1 MVGATELAPYASA
14 MPAVRGRFGALEER
28 PFRLLWLGQTTS
40 ALGDA
45 LIPVALAFA
54 VIQVGG
60 GAAALGVVLA
70 TYTIARAAFIL
81 VGGVW
86 ADRLPRR
93 FVMIAADV
101 LRAVAQAGVAML
113 LLADAMEVWMFVVQA
128 AVVGSAHAFFG
139 PASTGLVPE
148 TVSRDR
154 LQQANALL
162 ELSRSGIQ
170 IFGPAASGILIALTE
185 PAWVFAIDSA
195 TFAVSAAFLAA
206 LRVAPRERP
215 KQQRFLADLADGMR
229 EAWSRGWMRAGF
241 GLAAIANVGLG
252 ITLVL
257 GPLIA
262 EEELGG
268 AAAWGFVL
276 TGGAIGGVV
285 GSVVALRVRPPR
297 PIMWSFIVWSLGSL
311 PPLAFAPPLPAA
323 VVAVAYGLFLFG
335 IAYGNAVY
343 EAVMQRQ
350 IPAERLARVSS
361 FDWMV
366 SIVFMP
372 LGLALAGPLANAVGV
387 DAVLVAAALLIIV
400 SCAAGVA
407 TPSVRSLEATR
418 EPRPT
423 VIEPAEAA
431 PRAAPRG

>member
-1 MVGATELAPYASA
+1 VPPL
-14 MPAVRGRFGALEER
+14 RGRLGPLEER

-60 GAAALGVVLA
+60 GAGALGLVFA
-70 TYTIARAAFIL
+70 SYTIARAAFIL

-101 LRAVAQAGVAML
+101 VRAVADVATAAL
-113 LLADAMEVWMFVVQA
+113 LLAGAMEVWMFLVTA
-128 AVVGSAHAFFG
+128 AVVGGAHAFFG

-148 TVSRDR
+148 TVSRER

-162 ELSRSGIQ
+162 ELSRSGVQ

-185 PAWVFAIDSA
+185 PGWAFGLNAVSFV
-195 TFAVSAAFLAA
+195 VSAAFLAA

-215 KQQRFLADLADGMR
+215 ERKRFLADLAEGAS
-229 EAWSRGWMRAGF
+229 EAWSRGWLRAGF
-241 GLAAIANVGLG
+241 LLAGVANVGLG
-252 ITLVL
+252 VTLVL

-262 EEELGG
+262 ERELGG
-268 AAAWGFVL
+268 AAAWGFIL
-276 TGGAIGGVV
+276 TGGAIGGLLGGVI
-285 GSVVALRVRPPR
+285 ALRVRPRR
-297 PIMWSFIVWSLGSL
+297 PIMWSFIAWSLSSL
-311 PPLAFAPPLPAA
+311 PPLALLPPLPALA
-323 VVAVAYGLFLFG
+323 VAVANGLFVFG

-343 EAVMQRQ
+343 EAVLQRQ
-350 IPAERLARVSS
+350 IPPERLARVSS

-372 LGLALAGPLANAVGV
+372 LGLGLAGPLSEAVGT
-387 DAVLVAAALLIIV
+387 DAVLLAAAVIALV

-407 TPSVRSLEATR
+407 VPSVRSLEATR
-418 EPRPT
+418 VPRPAASAADGL
-423 VIEPAEAA
+423 PAPARPA
-431 PRAAPRG
+431 PPP

>member
-1 MVGATELAPYASA
+1 VPG
-14 MPAVRGRFGALEER
+14 GRLGALQER

-40 ALGDA
+40 SLGDA

-60 GAAALGVVLA
+60 RAAALGLVLA
-70 TYTIARAAFIL
+70 SFTLARAALIL

-101 LRAVAQAGVAML
+101 VRAAADAMTAVL
-113 LLADAMEVWMFVVQA
+113 LLAGVMEVWMFVVTA
-128 AVVGSAHAFFG
+128 AVVGGAHAFFG

-148 TVSRDR
+148 TVSRER

-170 IFGPAASGILIALTE
+170 IFGPAASGILITLTE
-185 PAWVFAIDSA
+185 PAWAFVANSLSFV
-195 TFAVSAAFLAA
+195 VSAAFLAA

-215 KQQRFLADLADGMR
+215 ERKRFLADLAEGAR
-229 EAWSRGWMRAGF
+229 EAWSRGWLRAGF
-241 GLAAIANVGLG
+241 LLAGVANVGLG

-262 EEELGG
+262 ERELGG

-276 TGGAIGGVV
+276 TGGAVGGVL
-285 GSVVALRVRPPR
+285 GSVIALRVRPPR
-297 PIMWSFIVWSLGSL
+297 PIMWSFLAWSLGSL
-311 PPLAFAPPLPAA
+311 PPLALVPPLPAA
-323 VVAVAYGLFLFG
+323 LIAVANGLFVFG

-343 EAVMQRQ
+343 EAVLQRQ
-350 IPAERLARVSS
+350 IPPERLARVSS

-372 LGLALAGPLANAVGV
+372 LGLGLAGPLSEVVGV
-387 DAVLVAAALLIIV
+387 DAVLLAAATIILA
-400 SCAAGVA
+400 SCALGVA
-407 TPSVRSLEATR
+407 VPSVRSLEATR
-418 EPRPT
+418 EP
-423 VIEPAEAA
+423 EPAASAA
-431 PRAAPRG
+431 DELPGRVPPSPLP

>member
-1 MVGATELAPYASA
+1 MGRL
-14 MPAVRGRFGALEER
+14 RGRLGALEER

-54 VIQVGG
+54 VLQVGG
-60 GAAALGVVLA
+60 GAAALGLVFA
-70 TYTIARAAFIL
+70 SYTLARAAFIL

-93 FVMIAADV
+93 FVMIAADI
-101 LRAVAQAGVAML
+101 LRALVDAAAAVL
-113 LLADAMEVWMFVVQA
+113 LLAGAMEIWMFLVTA
-128 AVVGSAHAFFG
+128 AVVGGAHAFFG

-148 TVSRDR
+148 TVSRER

-170 IFGPAASGILIALTE
+170 IFGPAASGILITLTE
-185 PAWVFAIDSA
+185 PAWAFAANSLSFVASA
-195 TFAVSAAFLAA
+195 GFLAA

-215 KQQRFLADLADGMR
+215 ERKRFFVDLAEGAR
-229 EAWSRGWMRAGF
+229 EAWSRGWLRAGF
-241 GLAAIANVGLG
+241 LLAGVANVGLG
-252 ITLVL
+252 VTLVL
-257 GPLIA
+257 GPVIA
-262 EEELGG
+262 ERELGG
-268 AAAWGFVL
+268 AAAWGLIL
-276 TGGAIGGVV
+276 TGGAVGGVV
-285 GSVVALRVRPPR
+285 GSAIALRIRPRR
-297 PIMWSFIVWSLGSL
+297 PIMWSFLAWSLSSL
-311 PPLAFAPPLPAA
+311 PPLALLPPLPALLIS
-323 VVAVAYGLFLFG
+323 VANGLFVFG

-343 EAVMQRQ
+343 EAVLQRQ

-372 LGLALAGPLANAVGV
+372 LGQGLAGPLSDAVGV
-387 DAVLVAAALLIIV
+387 DTVLLAAAGLVLL

-407 TPSVRSLEATR
+407 VPSVRSLEATGAPAPAPAR
-418 EPRPT
+418 DESGFPPAA
-423 VIEPAEAA
+423 EPAR
-431 PRAAPRG
+431 PP

>member
-1 MVGATELAPYASA
+1 
-14 MPAVRGRFGALEER
+14 MPGVRGRLGALEER

-54 VIQVGG
+54 VLQVGG
-60 GAAALGVVLA
+60 GAGALGLVLA
-70 TYTIARAAFIL
+70 SYTLARAAFIL

-101 LRAVAQAGVAML
+101 IRAAVDAATAAL
-113 LLADAMEVWMFVVQA
+113 LLAGAMDVWMFLVTA
-128 AVVGSAHAFFG
+128 AVVGGAHAFFG

-148 TVSRDR
+148 TVSRER

-185 PAWVFAIDSA
+185 PAWAFAANSLS
-195 TFAVSAAFLAA
+195 FVVSAVFLAA

-215 KQQRFLADLADGMR
+215 ERKRFLADLAEGAR
-229 EAWSRGWMRAGF
+229 EAWSRGWLRAGF
-241 GLAAIANVGLG
+241 LLAGVANVGLG
-252 ITLVL
+252 VTLVL

-262 EEELGG
+262 ERELGG
-268 AAAWGFVL
+268 AAAWGFIL
-276 TGGAIGGVV
+276 TGGAVGGVT
-285 GSVVALRVRPPR
+285 GSVIALRVRPRR
-297 PIMWSFIVWSLGSL
+297 PIMWSFLAWSLGSL
-311 PPLAFAPPLPAA
+311 PPLALLPPLPALL
-323 VVAVAYGLFLFG
+323 VAGANGLFVFG

-343 EAVMQRQ
+343 EAVLQRQ
-350 IPAERLARVSS
+350 IPPERLARVSS

-372 LGLALAGPLANAVGV
+372 LGLGLAGPLSDAVGV
-387 DAVLVAAALLIIV
+387 DAVLLAAATLILL

-407 TPSVRSLEATR
+407 VPSVRSVEA
-418 EPRPT
+418 RP
-423 VIEPAEAA
+423 AA
-431 PRAAPRG
+431 PRDASAAGESPVPVRPGPLP

>member
-1 MVGATELAPYASA
+1 MRARL
-14 MPAVRGRFGALEER
+14 GALEER

-45 LIPVALAFA
+45 LVPVALAFA
-54 VIQVGG
+54 VLEIGG
-60 GAAALGVVLA
+60 GAAGLGLVFA
-70 TYTIARAAFIL
+70 SYTIARAAFIL

-101 LRAVAQAGVAML
+101 VRAAAQAAVAAL
-113 LLADAMEVWMFVVQA
+113 LVADAMEIWMFVVSS
-128 AVVGSAHAFFG
+128 AVVGGAHAFFG

-170 IFGPAASGILIALTE
+170 IFGPAASGILIAVTE

-195 TFAVSAAFLAA
+195 TFVASAAFLAF
-206 LRVAPRERP
+206 LRVAPRELPER
-215 KQQRFLADLADGMR
+215 RGFLADLADGAR

-241 GLAAIANVGLG
+241 GLAAVANVALG

-262 EEELGG
+262 ERELGG
-268 AAAWGFVL
+268 AAAWGFIL
-276 TGGAIGGVV
+276 TGGAVGGVV
-285 GSVVALRVRPPR
+285 GSAVALRFRPRR
-297 PIMWSFIVWSLGSL
+297 PIMWSFLAWSLGSL
-311 PPLAFAPPLPAA
+311 PPLALLPPFPAA
-323 VVAVAYGLFLFG
+323 VVAVANGLFVFG

-343 EAVMQRQ
+343 EAVLQRQ
-350 IPAERLARVSS
+350 IPPARLARVSS

-372 LGLALAGPLANAVGV
+372 LGLGLAGPVSEAVGV
-387 DAVLVAAALLIIV
+387 DALLVFAAVTIATT
-400 SCAAGVA
+400 CAAGVA
-407 TPSVRSLEATR
+407 VPSVRSLEATR
-418 EPRPT
+418 EPEPPET
-423 VIEPAEAA
+423 EAPAQPAEAVQ
-431 PRAAPRG
+431 PR

>member
-1 MVGATELAPYASA
+1 MRSL
-14 MPAVRGRFGALEER
+14 RGRLGALEER

-60 GAAALGVVLA
+60 RAAALGLVFA
-70 TYTIARAAFIL
+70 SYTLARAAFIL

-93 FVMIAADV
+93 LVMIAADV
-101 LRAVAQAGVAML
+101 VRAVADIATAAL
-113 LLADAMEVWMFVVQA
+113 LLAGAMEVWMFVVAA
-128 AVVGSAHAFFG
+128 AVVGGAHAFFG

-148 TVSRDR
+148 TVSRER

-185 PAWVFAIDSA
+185 PAWAFAANSLS
-195 TFAVSAAFLAA
+195 FVVSAAFLAA

-215 KQQRFLADLADGMR
+215 ERKRFLTDLTQGAR
-229 EAWSRGWMRAGF
+229 EAWSRGWLRAGF
-241 GLAAIANVGLG
+241 LLAGVANVGLG

-262 EEELGG
+262 ERELGG

-276 TGGAIGGVV
+276 TGGAIGGVT
-285 GSVVALRVRPPR
+285 GAAIALRIRPRR
-297 PIMWSFIVWSLGSL
+297 PIMWSFLAWSLGSL
-311 PPLAFAPPLPAA
+311 PPLALLPPLPAA
-323 VVAVAYGLFLFG
+323 FVAVANGLFVFG

-350 IPAERLARVSS
+350 IPPERLARVSS

-372 LGLALAGPLANAVGV
+372 LGLGLAGPLSDAVGV
-387 DAVLVAAALLIIV
+387 DAVLLAAATIILGA
-400 SCAAGVA
+400 CAAGVA
-407 TPSVRSLEATR
+407 VRSVRSVEATR
-418 EPRPT
+418 EPQ
-423 VIEPAEAA
+423 PAASAA
-431 PRAAPRG
+431 GESPVPAPPGPLP

>member
-1 MVGATELAPYASA
+1 MGRL
-14 MPAVRGRFGALEER
+14 RGRLGALEEG

-60 GAAALGVVLA
+60 GAAALGLVLA

-101 LRAVAQAGVAML
+101 LRAAAQAGVAVL
-113 LLADAMEVWMFVVQA
+113 LLADTMEIWMFVVTSA
-128 AVVGSAHAFFG
+128 AVGGAHAFFG

-148 TVSRDR
+148 TVSRER

-170 IFGPAASGILIALTE
+170 IFGPAAAGIFIALTE
-185 PAWVFAIDSA
+185 PGWVFAIDSV
-195 TFAVSAAFLAA
+195 TFAVSALFLAFL
-206 LRVAPRERP
+206 RVPPRERP
-215 KQQRFLADLADGMR
+215 ERQRFVADLVDGMR

-257 GPLIA
+257 GPVIA
-262 EEELGG
+262 ERELGG
-268 AAAWGFVL
+268 AAAWGFIL
-276 TGGAIGGVV
+276 TGGAIGGVL
-285 GSVVALRVRPPR
+285 GSVIALRVRAPR
-297 PIMWSFIVWSLGSL
+297 PIMWSFIAWSLGSL
-311 PPLAFAPPLPAA
+311 PPLALLPPLPAA
-323 VVAVAYGLFLFG
+323 LVAVAYGLFVFG

-350 IPAERLARVSS
+350 IPPARLARVSS

-372 LGLALAGPLANAVGV
+372 IGLGLAGPLADAVGV
-387 DAVLVAAALLIIV
+387 DAVLLAAATLILA

-418 EPRPT
+418 RPEPSEPAPVAEPR
-423 VIEPAEAA
+423 
-431 PRAAPRG
+431 

>member
-1 MVGATELAPYASA
+1 VPDLA
-14 MPAVRGRFGALEER
+14 RRLGALEER

-60 GAAALGVVLA
+60 GAAALGLVFA
-70 TYTIARAAFIL
+70 SYTLARAAFIL

-101 LRAVAQAGVAML
+101 VRALVDAAAAAL
-113 LLADAMEVWMFVVQA
+113 LLAGAMEIWMFFVTA
-128 AVVGSAHAFFG
+128 AVVGGAHAFFG

-148 TVSRDR
+148 TVSRER

-170 IFGPAASGILIALTE
+170 IFGPAASGILITLTE
-185 PAWVFAIDSA
+185 PAWAFAANSA
-195 TFAVSAAFLAA
+195 SFVVSAAFLAV
-206 LRVAPRERP
+206 LRVAPREQPER
-215 KQQRFLADLADGMR
+215 KRFLTDLAEGAR
-229 EAWSRGWMRAGF
+229 EAWSRGWLRAGF
-241 GLAAIANVGLG
+241 LLAGVANVGLG
-252 ITLVL
+252 VTLVL

-262 EEELGG
+262 QRELGG

-276 TGGAIGGVV
+276 TGGAVGGVI
-285 GSVVALRVRPPR
+285 GSAIALRIRPRR
-297 PIMWSFIVWSLGSL
+297 PIMWSFAAWSLSSL
-311 PPLAFAPPLPAA
+311 PPLALVPPLPAL
-323 VVAVAYGLFLFG
+323 AVAAANGLFVFG

-343 EAVMQRQ
+343 EAVLQRQ
-350 IPAERLARVSS
+350 IPPARLARVSS

-372 LGLALAGPLANAVGV
+372 LGQGLAGPLAEVAGV
-387 DAVLVAAALLIIV
+387 EAVLLAAAALVLG
-400 SCAAGVA
+400 SCAAGV
-407 TPSVRSLEATR
+407 TVPSVRSLEARR
-418 EPRPT
+418 EPAPT
-423 VIEPAEAA
+423 APEVPGPIGVDEPAA
-431 PRAAPRG
+431 RA